1 MLAIIGWALGLVGIG
16 VVATSVSFL
25 TSALFRRSGGRLCGD
40 LPPLPHD
47 SSSLAGIFC
56 FSVLTH
62 IPPQRHADWY
72 AEIHRVLRPGAR
84 AYITVHGDENIRTGK
99 TFTEEERQAYAETG
113 WSWSER
119 PGHYKH
125 AATVSRAFT
134 VEALGSGFEIEAY
147 DELGYHSMDSIRL
160 RRL

>member
-1 MLAIIGWALGLVGIG
+1 MA
-16 VVATSVSFL
+16 
-25 TSALFRRSGGRLCGD
+25 LCGD

-147 DELGYHSMDSIRL
+147 DELGYLDGFDPPAPTLAGFARPISSAVRAN
-160 RRL
+160 RPSAPR